1 MNTADGLRYGALGL
15 PLAFLALPM
24 TIALPQHYAQHHGVS
39 LATLGAVLLIA
50 RLLDT
55 VMDPWIGQRVDQGL
69 AGPRRRLLIVA
80 LVAAIAIGGGFGALF
95 FAPFGNFGPQTLAAS
110 PVPSDTS
117 TAATSATAA
126 TAALAATS
134 SSAVVPVIASA
145 SATGTP
151 LALWLWLGLNLVL
164 VYIGYST
171 LSVLHQAW
179 GTRLG
184 GDESQRTRVAAWR
197 EGFGLGGLL
206 LAGVLPALLGFGV
219 ATTVLAV
226 SLALGLALLWRVPF
240 PAASGTEAHGSDGSA
255 AAQAGSWRTP
265 WRHGRFRAL
274 LAVYMFNGIG
284 NAVAAT
290 LLAFFVQDR
299 LQAVDGMP
307 LFLGGYCLA
316 AVVSLPLWMRVI
328 QRVGLV
334 RAWAGGMLASVAAFG
349 AALALGTGDRTGF
362 LLICLATGAALGADL
377 AAPTALL
384 TGLLQREGR
393 TSQAATYAGWWTA
406 ATKLNLGLAAGLALP
421 LLAAAGYAPGRRDD
435 DALQALSLAYV
446 LVPCLLKLLAVAA
459 LATWRSELVK
469 EAS

>member
-1 MNTADGLRYGALGL
+1 MNTAQGLRYGALGL

-24 TIALPQHYAQHHGVS
+24 TIALPPHYAQQHGVS
-39 LATLGAVLLIA
+39 LGTLGAVLLIA

-55 VMDPWIGQRVDQGL
+55 VLDPWIGQRIDRAL
-69 AGPRRRLLIVA
+69 SGPRRRLLTVA
-80 LVAAIAIGGGFGALF
+80 IAAAVAIGGGFVALF
-95 FAPFGNFGPQTLAAS
+95 FAPFGAPAAA
-110 PVPSDTS
+110 VD
-117 TAATSATAA
+117 ATAA
-126 TAALAATS
+126 
-134 SSAVVPVIASA
+134 
-145 SATGTP
+145 TP
-151 LALWLWLGLNLVL
+151 LALWVWLGMHLLL

-184 GDESQRTRVAAWR
+184 GDEAQRTRVAAWR

-206 LAGVLPALLGFGV
+206 LAGVLPTLLGLGV
-219 ATTVLAV
+219 AAAVLAV
-226 SLALGLALLWRVPF
+226 TLAVGVGLLWRVPF
-240 PAASGTEAHGSDGSA
+240 PSVSTDAPVGRSAASTASHPLADD
-255 AAQAGSWRTP
+255 WRGP
-265 WRHGRFRAL
+265 WQHGRFRAL
-274 LAVYMFNGIG
+274 LAVYMANGIG

-290 LLAFFVQDR
+290 LLTFFVQDR
-299 LQAVDGMP
+299 LQATDAMP

-316 AVVSLPLWMRVI
+316 AVLSLPLWMQVI
-328 QRVGLV
+328 RRVGLV
-334 RAWAGGMLASVAAFG
+334 RAWAGGMLASVLAFG

-384 TGLLQREGR
+384 TGLLQRDGR
-393 TSQAATYAGWWTA
+393 TDQAATYAGWWTA

-435 DALQALSLAYV
+435 GALQALSLAYV

-469 EAS
+469 EVS